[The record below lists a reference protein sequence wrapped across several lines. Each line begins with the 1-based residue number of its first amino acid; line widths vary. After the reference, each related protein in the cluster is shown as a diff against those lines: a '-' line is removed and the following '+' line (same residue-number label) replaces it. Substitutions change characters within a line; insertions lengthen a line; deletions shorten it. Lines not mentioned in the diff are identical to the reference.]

1 MKHLA
6 TTMKQFFANLTTRLA
21 KGRNTNMQ
29 ANRTQQLLQP
39 AVATDNLKFEICNLK
54 LFRRGFLSLLFLL
67 TLATGN
73 AWAVTIEFNNLGEN
87 LGTNANTT
95 VATTTINGY
104 KFNYYQCKKQTNSGS
119 DYVFLTKNQSA
130 YFGNADAMPG
140 VITSVEVTIPTGAAE
155 GATYSIGFGTSAIT
169 SYSDCN
175 ISLGSGTG
183 TLTATCNVANAKYF
197 TITTTNSKKNGQIA
211 SIKVTYT
218 ASNCTSPSTALS
230 GGDDV
235 CSVNEDFD
243 LSTLVTGG
251 NGGEVTY
258 TCSATS
264 GVSLSGSTANF
275 SKAGTYT
282 FTATQDEKNKV
293 CGGSVNFNVE
303 AYCIGLDKPTNLSA
317 NASAKSA
324 ELSWNAVTNATKY
337 HIKVVDENNSDVKDE
352 DVTGTS
358 YSLSGLTDNTTYE
371 WYVNAVGDG
380 GVVYCD
386 GAAESSI
393 FETPA
398 LATYTITYSVNG
410 GDYETQTITEGDA
423 IGTLPTNPN
432 APTGCADKV
441 FVGWSATNI
450 GNTPSSTAPEFVSS
464 STIPTASTTY
474 YAVFAD
480 KSGSGDF
487 ELVEKELTDWSGDYL
502 IVYDNTN
509 AMNTHSGNQDANTY
523 ATYTSISSYYTSS
536 TKTIASNTTTEAL
549 VYRATKTANGYS
561 LYCVSDNSYLGSG
574 SGTGGKL
581 RWQKSYE
588 AQVCEWTLGVGS
600 IGNVKYTTNY
610 IRWDTGSPRF
620 AIYESSAQSAIQL
633 FKKAA
638 GYTAYIS
645 TCCTP
650 TTTIALAA
658 SESAVNIGES
668 GEVSVTFTPSVTSGS
683 TSGTWTFT
691 TTGGTLS
698 TTTGSAPFT
707 CKFTQAGTYTITAN
721 YNDGTSCPP
730 AAVSQTVTVLAPVY
744 LNIIQSPALT
754 DFETNCGTQS
764 ATQQVTVYGYNLK
777 ADVSASLATG
787 STFQVSTDGSTW
799 ATSATI
805 SKGSDAKINNIPLYI
820 RLNGDGATD
829 GSKSGTITF
838 TTTDYADQKVSVSG
852 KVKNPAVSVKLNDQ
866 GTVTTITG
874 QKLCTALEESTLLAA
889 LASQTP
895 CDGATFSHFTTDQN
909 NLDAKVS
916 FPYSFT
922 STDQVTFYAVYK
934 KASDVISNDFW
945 IASVPDELNSGSDY
959 ILTTSDDVEYALTC
973 NASTYS
979 GKMATKTVTFTSV
992 DGIDEIQG
1000 VTDNTIIWKL
1010 VGDETNGYSF
1020 QNKSTGEYLTMTSSG
1035 SLGMDAT
1042 ASTKYKI
1049 VHPSEGYS
1057 EVTVQQVGGTQYV
1070 SGYNY
1075 TSYGV
1080 VFENYSKNQLNLY
1093 LYVRKS
1099 NYTYELAPCGPAI
1112 SGTDGIVATSAK
1124 DIWVQAL
1131 DTLNVDAVRLDG
1143 SVTISATV
1151 IENSAFKLKQ
1161 VGTNG
1166 EGTTTVTL
1174 ATGVTNENYSDKLL
1188 VVYKPTSAG
1197 VTDEGKILLRA
1208 YRTGGTTDLATCTL
1222 AVSGRS
1228 LPAEF
1233 VIAANTG
1240 SGWVALPNTLAS
1252 TQDAAHNDA
1261 FAITVDNESDP
1272 TKATIAPTST
1282 IYGAAARSAANTSP
1296 SGLRFT
1302 ANSGY
1307 LQGSTGTGSDMAKL
1321 WLSPTNG
1328 DQTQPWILKSSN
1340 FADYHL
1346 YLEAAEE
1353 GRFIGYD
1360 GTQTAIGH
1368 YKADA
1373 TMRILPVETKCTRF
1387 EAPVV
1392 KAKTKSTEV
1401 TLTWTAVEGATLY
1414 EYKNGTD
1421 GSWTQLNAS
1430 TSGTTVTATVSGLTT
1445 STDYTYIIR
1454 CKVAS
1459 GENCSEECTVTFK
1472 TTACDT
1478 EPTISGGITSI
1489 AQNCDELTIS
1499 GLSLTASSGCD
1510 IKSKGIAYSTD
1521 ATHTTGVQFAPLT
1534 DEQIAAGGGTGLI
1547 TISEPGKYYFFLYAT
1562 NDIGTAY
1569 TAKVGDLTTT
1579 SLAGLKLMF
1588 ENDNNVAP
1596 LVAGKASKRVV
1607 YYSES
1612 PAEVTWDVKFQD
1624 GTTGTGKIDDQGN
1637 FTATAMGVYTITA
1650 TQPSNGEYCD
1660 DAATTTIEVRNARYH
1675 SLITNCAKLKNG
1687 NIEVVNQ
1694 DSAFMDIVVDN
1705 AQTVKVTIV
1714 RDNSGQNTGTGTGNV
1729 ATEVF
1734 FSKYYEATGN
1744 VKLIAIYNGTKNDI
1758 KLSNYSIKIGAPV
1771 ASQNVLLDSAGH
1783 DGWQYEIDLSDTTIK
1798 AGKELIFWYHMGT
1811 SDDNSIVSCVE
1822 GKGVPTNTFIEDARV
1837 MFGGRQSIVLTKNDN
1852 IIDVIGA
1859 ITDNSSAAS
1868 ANPISGKCDPSWGD
1882 CKVIYTD
1889 KRKTKYEYTWCGTG
1903 LSIED
1908 ETTVIDLAMNRCLL
1922 IRSNKVTSGA
1932 NAVAKNVGAFNTFTP
1947 DEWLGRQVSKLHP
1960 ETGVDDNGVQSSCD
1974 GFSFVADFDYATY
1987 FNRYEEIG
1995 GGEVGNDEAFAKLQE
2010 DGTYRI
2016 YADSLKLGE
2025 GGWRNL
2031 SCSNIKIQGLG
2042 KDQDGNDITIS
2053 ELDYKVPIIVKHS
2066 ANTNDEELF
2075 GFSGKGRATCPTC
2088 DVVIRDNAELTVVPK
2103 GYNELRDV
2111 YVYHTG
2117 RLRIPDGKTYSVRHV
2132 YITSRNNEVG
2142 YALVGGTLSAT
2153 QGVGHY
2159 KSIDAMAWYDFSLPY
2174 NCKVKDITR
2183 SNGLKILGEYTKDWW
2198 IKRYDGQKRAI
2209 SGTPNGATPTNW
2221 ELVDTTETL
2230 QAGVGYIIGI
2240 GGKHEESP
2248 RKAQYLVR
2256 ITLPNVSGQ
2265 YYTETGVSDQVRN
2278 VYGYTGA
2285 KAEELPC
2292 HRGWNYIG
2300 NPFISMFDGSKQNPE
2315 WDTQLLLS
2323 GYYKDMTDGET
2334 YTLQDNI
2341 YVSVDQGTNGATNWV
2356 QTTAT
2361 EADLLPFRAFFVQAV
2376 SDGQVGFVKQARAL
2390 PVSGNAPALPNPN
2403 DPSQFS
2409 LFISSASNG
2418 SSKATVTIGDYTPQ
2432 YEVGYDMLRMINK
2445 SQYYPQLY
2453 TVDSV
2458 GYYMIYQ
2465 AIDRTTPV
2473 EQSIALGYYTR
2484 SKGTFT
2490 ISLGSMQNMDRY
2502 DAVLLIDNE
2511 EHTTTDLLLGNYTFT
2526 SAAGDVANRFSI
2538 RLRKS
2543 NVSTDIEA
2551 QEGREPVIYRMGES
2565 IVIDQLPAGA
2575 TVRVIDA
2582 VGRVLHQQQATG
2594 EVLQFSAPVR
2604 GAYIIQVMSES
2615 QSYSIKTIL

>member
-6 TTMKQFFANLTTRLA
+6 TTMKQFITNLTTRLA

-29 ANRTQQLLQP
+29 TRRTQQLLQP

-54 LFRRGFLSLLFLL
+54 LFRGGLLLLLFAL
-67 TLATGN
+67 TTGN
-73 AWAVTIEFNNLGEN
+73 AWAECSDLNTLS
-87 LGTNANTT
+87 ANSSYATR
-95 VATTTINGY
+95 TTTIGWNSTYSCVESFDDEIGVKLNGKTSAKGVLTSPSLSDGCGTLTFSY
-104 KFNYYQCKKQTNSGS
+104 GSSNDTKVGFVVSVTNADGEEVYNSGTNYS
-119 DYVFLTKNQSA
+119 SKAITKCTVYSFSQQINCSGT
-130 YFGNADAMPG
+130 FKITITNASPSNKSSNVDRLNISK
-140 VITSVEVTIPTGAAE
+140 VCW
-155 GATYSIGFGTSAIT
+155 T
-169 SYSDCN
+169 SYS
-175 ISLGSGTG
+175 STP
-183 TLTATCNVANAKYF
+183 ATTYTVSWNY
-197 TITTTNSKKNGQIA
+197 NGQ
-211 SIKVTYT
+211 SYSEGT
-218 ASNCTSPSTALS
+218 PST
-230 GGDDV
+230 
-235 CSVNEDFD
+235 SVAEG
-243 LSTLVTGG
+243 SKV
-251 NGGEVTY
+251 
-258 TCSATS
+258 SA
-264 GVSLSGSTANF
+264 
-275 SKAGTYT
+275 
-282 FTATQDEKNKV
+282 
-293 CGGSVNFNVE
+293 
-303 AYCIGLDKPTNLSA
+303 
-317 NASAKSA
+317 
-324 ELSWNAVTNATKY
+324 
-337 HIKVVDENNSDVKDE
+337 
-352 DVTGTS
+352 
-358 YSLSGLTDNTTYE
+358 
-371 WYVNAVGDG
+371 
-380 GVVYCD
+380 
-386 GAAESSI
+386 
-393 FETPA
+393 
-398 LATYTITYSVNG
+398 
-410 GDYETQTITEGDA
+410 
-423 IGTLPTNPN
+423 LPTTPG
-432 APTGCADKV
+432 ACSTDYPT
-441 FVGWSATNI
+441 FVGWSATQVGSTPTSTKPSDLFTTAADAPTVT
-450 GNTPSSTAPEFVSS
+450 GNV
-464 STIPTASTTY
+464 TY
-474 YAVFAD
+474 YAVFGNGTA
-480 KSGSGDF
+480 GSGTVLWAENF
-487 ELVEKELTDWSGDYL
+487 AHFGEKTPSAAGTGSGTTIYG
-502 IVYDNTN
+502 N
-509 AMNTHSGNQDANTY
+509 ATITY
-523 ATYTSISSYYTSS
+523 SQSVTSIKSYNETLAGGTSPELLLS
-536 TKTIASNTTTEAL
+536 KSNTTWTISGIPTNGCAQMTL
-549 VYRATKTANGYS
+549 TFKSNKTTFGLS
-561 LYCVSDNSYLGSG
+561 STTTGITISG
-574 SGTGGKL
+574 SET
-581 RWQKSYE
+581 S
-588 AQVCEWTLGVGS
+588 WTIS
-600 IGNVKYTTNY
+600 NTGNVSTFDLTLKN
-610 IRWDTGSPRF
+610 TGSANARIDDVSL
-620 AIYESSAQSAIQL
+620 A
-633 FKKAA
+633 AA
-638 GYTAYIS
+638 GTSSTAYIS

-650 TTTIALAA
+650 TTTIGLAA

-683 TSGTWTFT
+683 TSGTWAFT

-698 TTTGSAPFT
+698 ATTGSAPFT

-754 DFETNCGTQS
+754 EFETNCGTQS

-805 SKGSDAKINNIPLYI
+805 SKGSDGKINNIPLYI
-820 RLNGDGATD
+820 RLNGDGTTD

-922 STDQVTFYAVYK
+922 STDPVTFYAVYSKEDETAVSSDTFKKGTLSDLTTGKKVLIVEYTDK
-934 KASDVISNDFW
+934 KAIS
-945 IASVPDELNSGSDY
+945 STV
-959 ILTTSDDVEYALTC
+959 TS
-973 NASTYS
+973 STYS
-979 GKMATKTVTFTSV
+979 TAVSVTPTNEKITVS
-992 DGIDEIQG
+992 
-1000 VTDNTIIWKL
+1000 DNTIIWTVTKTSDGKYNFAASDGTYL
-1010 VGDETNGYSF
+1010 GSRAAGQGYLLTGAEADNFTISAQGDGYTI
-1020 QNKSTGEYLTMTSSG
+1020 QSG
-1035 SLGMDAT
+1035 SN
-1042 ASTKYKI
+1042 
-1049 VHPSEGYS
+1049 
-1057 EVTVQQVGGTQYV
+1057 
-1070 SGYNY
+1070 SGYYIDYYNSRFQVYNPSSPTANY
-1075 TSYGV
+1075 
-1080 VFENYSKNQLNLY
+1080 Y
-1093 LYVRKS
+1093 LMQFYVPDVAT
-1099 NYTYELAPCGPAI
+1099 TYELAPCGPAI

-1131 DTLNVDAVRLDG
+1131 DTLSVDAVRLEG

-1222 AVSGRS
+1222 TVSGRS

-1360 GTQTAIGH
+1360 GTQQAIGH

-1373 TMRILPVETKCTRF
+1373 TMRILPVEVKCTRF

-1421 GSWTQLNAS
+1421 GSWTQLNVS
-1430 TSGTTVTATVSGLTT
+1430 TSGTTVTATVSGLTN

-1454 CKVAS
+1454 CKVTS

-1478 EPTISGGITSI
+1478 EPTINGNILSIT
-1489 AQNCDELTIS
+1489 QNCGVLTIS

-1569 TAKVGDLTTT
+1569 TAAVGDLTTT

-1650 TQPSNGEYCD
+1650 TQPSNGDYCA

-1705 AQTVKVTIV
+1705 AETVKVTIV
-1714 RDNSGQNTGTGTGNV
+1714 RDNSGQSTGTGTGNV
-1729 ATEVF
+1729 ATDLF
-1734 FSKYYEATGN
+1734 FSKYFEAKAN
-1744 VKLIAIYNGTKNDI
+1744 LKLFAIYNGTKDDI
-1758 KLSNYSIKIGAPV
+1758 SLANTKV
-1771 ASQNVLLDSAGH
+1771 
-1783 DGWQYEIDLSDTTIK
+1783 TFTK
-1798 AGKELIFWYHMGT
+1798 AGKSTPNETLDLSPLGSIPAGKEYVFYSFIQTGSSGT
-1811 SDDNSIVSCVE
+1811 AEGPSVECVSATYKFKSHENWFPTSNSVAGLVNGLE
-1822 GKGVPTNTFIEDARV
+1822 KAKVDT
-1837 MFGGRQSIVLTKNDN
+1837 TKNAKGEIVKLDTTAN
-1852 IIDVIGA
+1852 KDIVCPFGSNGTLLNMSGDRAMVLMRNDQPIDVFGA
-1859 ITDNSSAAS
+1859 YNNGYVSDSGIKQFGDADKVTVHTQYTGEGNDKKPVPGTDVQQKMNDK
-1868 ANPISGKCDPSWGD
+1868 PGGWYCESGEDYATGD
-1882 CKVIYTD
+1882 VIM
-1889 KRKTKYEYTWCGTG
+1889 
-1903 LSIED
+1903 LS
-1908 ETTVIDLAMNRCLL
+1908 TNRFLL
-1922 IRSNKVTSGA
+1922 IRKNTVVDGTHAVTA
-1932 NAVAKNVGAFNTFTP
+1932 DTTNFATLCE
-1947 DEWLGRQVSKLHP
+1947 EWKG
-1960 ETGVDDNGVQSSCD
+1960 EAIGDFGSS
-1974 GFSFVADFDYATY
+1974 VADNQTTCLNFGFVSTFDYATY
-1987 FNRYEEIG
+1987 FNRYEELG

-2016 YADSLKLGE
+2016 DAADLNLKS
-2025 GGWRNL
+2025 WRDL
-2031 SCSNIKIQGLG
+2031 SCQNIKIQGLG

-2053 ELDYKVPIIVKHS
+2053 ELDYKVPIIVKHN

-2117 RLRIPDGKTYSVRHV
+2117 RLRIPEGKSYNVRHV

-2142 YALVGGTLSAT
+2142 YALVQGTLSAT

-2174 NCKVKDITR
+2174 NCKWKDITR
-2183 SNGLKILGEYTKDWW
+2183 SNGLQILGKYTEDWW

-2221 ELVDTTETL
+2221 ELVDSTETL

-2240 GGKHEESP
+2240 GGKHEETP

-2390 PVSGNAPALPNPN
+2390 PDIVSGNAPALPNPN

-2490 ISLGSMQNMDRY
+2490 ISLGSLQNMDRY

>member
-6 TTMKQFFANLTTRLA
+6 TTMKQFITNLTTRLA
-21 KGRNTNMQ
+21 KWRNTNMQ
-29 ANRTQQLLQP
+29 TRRTQLSPCLEQSGKIGGR
-39 AVATDNLKFEICNLK
+39 AK
-54 LFRRGFLSLLFLL
+54 RRGFLSLLLL
-67 TLATGN
+67 FVLATGN
-73 AWAVTIEFNNLGEN
+73 AWAAEEVIYSCGFETSESFNSGTSYTSVISGGPDGKKWSVLGAFSTSSKITGDISVA
-87 LGTNANTT
+87 LRLYNTT
-95 VATTTINGY
+95 SSYPYLKTNFSLKNVTKVTFNAKAATSKESKFLLDVLYSTDGNTWSPMVTSSGGTTSYQAQSVATSTTSYTAYMPSAVSGKESTVYIKFAVNSSSSKPSSSNSQLTIDDVQIYGEVSTCTTTPTLAINSESILLSEGTFDFSNLTINKGGSTGEITYAFDGDVSSSDAVIENGVFYGY
-104 KFNYYQCKKQTNSGS
+104 TSDTYTIKATMAESGDYCAASTTFAITVSDAPLTPHTVTFNY
-119 DYVFLTKNQSA
+119 
-130 YFGNADAMPG
+130 
-140 VITSVEVTIPTGAAE
+140 
-155 GATYSIGFGTSAIT
+155 GTA
-169 SYSDCN
+169 
-175 ISLGSGTG
+175 GTG
-183 TLTATCNVANAKYF
+183 T
-197 TITTTNSKKNGQIA
+197 TTTLTGNPITLPTPTVTCDGYIFAGWAESVVTAGATVPKLYTTTYSPTADGTLYAVYSDGIA
-211 SIKVTYT
+211 ATNDFPQSI
-218 ASNCTSPSTALS
+218 SQLLN
-230 GGDDV
+230 
-235 CSVNEDFD
+235 
-243 LSTLVTGG
+243 GG
-251 NGGEVTY
+251 NSIGAISVDEQSYAISKIEIAWSHNKTG
-258 TCSATS
+258 TS
-264 GVSLSGSTANF
+264 GVDMTV
-275 SKAGTYT
+275 
-282 FTATQDEKNKV
+282 KV
-293 CGGSVNFNVE
+293 GE
-303 AYCIGLDKPTNLSA
+303 T
-317 NASAKSA
+317 
-324 ELSWNAVTNATKY
+324 
-337 HIKVVDENNSDVKDE
+337 
-352 DVTGTS
+352 
-358 YSLSGLTDNTTYE
+358 
-371 WYVNAVGDG
+371 AVGTVTIGNAKDQTTIFELTTPLK
-380 GVVYCD
+380 GVV
-386 GAAESSI
+386 
-393 FETPA
+393 
-398 LATYTITYSVNG
+398 TISFVNKCTNTG
-410 GDYETQTITEGDA
+410 Q
-423 IGTLPTNPN
+423 GTLTVSKVKLTSASNYATNP
-432 APTGCADKV
+432 
-441 FVGWSATNI
+441 
-450 GNTPSSTAPEFVSS
+450 
-464 STIPTASTTY
+464 
-474 YAVFAD
+474 
-480 KSGSGDF
+480 
-487 ELVEKELTDWSGDYL
+487 
-502 IVYDNTN
+502 
-509 AMNTHSGNQDANTY
+509 
-523 ATYTSISSYYTSS
+523 
-536 TKTIASNTTTEAL
+536 
-549 VYRATKTANGYS
+549 
-561 LYCVSDNSYLGSG
+561 
-574 SGTGGKL
+574 
-581 RWQKSYE
+581 
-588 AQVCEWTLGVGS
+588 
-600 IGNVKYTTNY
+600 
-610 IRWDTGSPRF
+610 
-620 AIYESSAQSAIQL
+620 
-633 FKKAA
+633 AA
-638 GYTAYIS
+638 
-645 TCCTP
+645 CCTP

-668 GEVSVTFTPSVTSGS
+668 GEVSVTFTPSVMSGS
-683 TSGTWTFT
+683 TSGTWTFA
-691 TTGGTLS
+691 TTGGELS

-805 SKGSDAKINNIPLYI
+805 SKGSDGKINNIPLYI

-922 STDQVTFYAVYK
+922 STDQVTFYAVYSKEDGTAVSNDTFKKGTLSDLTTGKKVLIVEYTDK
-934 KASDVISNDFW
+934 KAISST
-945 IASVPDELNSGSDY
+945 ATSSYSTAVSVTPTNEK
-959 ILTTSDDVEYALTC
+959 I
-973 NASTYS
+973 
-979 GKMATKTVTFTSV
+979 TVS
-992 DGIDEIQG
+992 
-1000 VTDNTIIWKL
+1000 DNTIIWTVTKTSDGKYNFAASDGTYL
-1010 VGDETNGYSF
+1010 GSRAAGQYYLLTGAAADDFTISEQGDGY
-1020 QNKSTGEYLTMTSSG
+1020 TILSG
-1035 SLGMDAT
+1035 SN
-1042 ASTKYKI
+1042 
-1049 VHPSEGYS
+1049 
-1057 EVTVQQVGGTQYV
+1057 
-1070 SGYNY
+1070 SGYYVEYYNSKFQVYNPSSPTDNY
-1075 TSYGV
+1075 
-1080 VFENYSKNQLNLY
+1080 Y
-1093 LYVRKS
+1093 LMQFYVPDVAT
-1099 NYTYELAPCGPAI
+1099 TYELAPCGPAI

-1222 AVSGRS
+1222 TVSGRS

-1430 TSGTTVTATVSGLTT
+1430 TSGATVTATVSGLTT

-1459 GENCSEECTVTFK
+1459 GENCSEECTVSFK

-1489 AQNCDELTIS
+1489 AQNCGVLTIS

-1510 IKSKGIAYSTD
+1510 IKAKGIAYSTD

-1569 TAKVGDLTTT
+1569 TAAVCDLTTT

-1882 CKVIYTD
+1882 CKTD
-1889 KRKTKYEYTWCGTG
+1889 NRKTKYEYTWCGTG

-2117 RLRIPDGKTYSVRHV
+2117 RLRIPEGKTYSVRHV

-2174 NCKVKDITR
+2174 NCKWKDITR

-2221 ELVDTTETL
+2221 ELVDSTETL

-2300 NPFISMFDGSKQNPE
+2300 NPFISMFDGNKQNPE
-2315 WDTQLLLS
+2315 WNTQLLLS

-2409 LFISSASNG
+2409 LLISSASNG

>member
-1 MKHLA
+1 MKKFYFVAALTALMTLLAPCAWGETETITFTAKDWSPWTSVTEGSSFESSGDARGVANNGVNGKCTSKKEYSNITQIDVVASSNITGGKITVSVGASSLA
-6 TTMKQFFANLTTRLA
+6 TKSIEKSNNATYKYTTT
-21 KGRNTNMQ
+21 G
-29 ANRTQQLLQP
+29 
-39 AVATDNLKFEICNLK
+39 
-54 LFRRGFLSLLFLL
+54 LSGL
-67 TLATGN
+67 
-73 AWAVTIEFNNLGEN
+73 VTIS
-87 LGTNANTT
+87 
-95 VATTTINGY
+95 V
-104 KFNYYQCKKQTNSGS
+104 
-119 DYVFLTKNQSA
+119 TKPSSK
-130 YFGNADAMPG
+130 
-140 VITSVEVTIPTGAAE
+140 SVWVKSVTI
-155 GATYSIGFGTSAIT
+155 TYE
-169 SYSDCN
+169 DCTKHN
-175 ISLGSGTG
+175 VTISNNNSG
-183 TLTATCNVANAKYF
+183 TLTADPTSACEGATVTLSYTENDGYYFDSWTVYTDDLTEYTVTDNKFTMPDADVTVEGSFNTCTKLSAPTNVKTSSVTTTSATITWDAVANA
-197 TITTTNSKKNGQIA
+197 
-211 SIKVTYT
+211 
-218 ASNCTSPSTALS
+218 
-230 GGDDV
+230 
-235 CSVNEDFD
+235 
-243 LSTLVTGG
+243 TGG
-251 NGGEVTY
+251 YKVYVTDY
-258 TCSATS
+258 GDFENEET
-264 GVSLSGSTANF
+264 
-275 SKAGTYT
+275 
-282 FTATQDEKNKV
+282 
-293 CGGSVNFNVE
+293 
-303 AYCIGLDKPTNLSA
+303 
-317 NASAKSA
+317 
-324 ELSWNAVTNATKY
+324 VTT
-337 HIKVVDENNSDVKDE
+337 
-352 DVTGTS
+352 TS
-358 YSLSGLTDNTTYE
+358 YSLSGLSDATTY
-371 WYVNAVGDG
+371 AVSIKALGDNHRYCESPEA
-380 GVVYCD
+380 GVEFTTV
-386 GAAESSI
+386 
-393 FETPA
+393 A

-610 IRWDTGSPRF
+610 IRWNTGSPRF

-683 TSGTWTFT
+683 TSGTWTFS

-698 TTTGSAPFT
+698 ATTGGAPFT

-805 SKGSDAKINNIPLYI
+805 SKGSDGKINNIPLYI

-874 QKLCTALEESTLLAA
+874 QKLCDAVEESTLLAA

-1222 AVSGRS
+1222 TVSGRS

-1373 TMRILPVETKCTRF
+1373 TMRILPVEVKCTRF

-1489 AQNCDELTIS
+1489 AQNCGVLTIS
-1499 GLSLTASSGCD
+1499 GLSLTATSGCD
-1510 IKSKGIAYSTD
+1510 IKAKGIAYSTD

-1569 TAKVGDLTTT
+1569 TAAVCDLTTT

-1624 GTTGTGKIDDQGN
+1624 GTTGTGKIDAQGN

-1705 AQTVKVTIV
+1705 AETVKVTIV

-1729 ATEVF
+1729 ATDLF

-1744 VKLIAIYNGTKNDI
+1744 VKLIAVYNGTKDTMSLANI
-1758 KLSNYSIKIGAPV
+1758 SIEYGI
-1771 ASQNVLLDSAGH
+1771 DSW
-1783 DGWQYEIDLSDTTIK
+1783 DYTIDLSSFGHKKKGYIAPGEEIIMWCKGFETGNNCEKDTT
-1798 AGKELIFWYHMGT
+1798 
-1811 SDDNSIVSCVE
+1811 IVSCVDKKLGE
-1822 GKGVPTNTFIEDARV
+1822 ETISSFYSLSPSGNVGALSFS
-1837 MFGGRQSIVLTKNDN
+1837 GRQSFALKRGTEN
-1852 IIDVIGA
+1852 IDILGA
-1859 ITDNSSAAS
+1859 IDTDD
-1868 ANPISGKCDPSWGD
+1868 NPKEGD
-1882 CKVIYTD
+1882 CKPEWGDITEGGSS
-1889 KRKTKYEYTWCGTG
+1889 RRTWCGTG

-1908 ETTVIDLAMNRCLL
+1908 EKTIIDISMNRCLL
-1922 IRSNKVTSGA
+1922 VRSNKVTSGA
-1932 NAVAKNVGAFNTFTP
+1932 NAVAKNVGAFTTLTP
-1947 DEWLGRQVSKLHP
+1947 DEWLGRQVSKINP
-1960 ETGVDDNGVQSSCD
+1960 ETGKDDKGVQSSCD
-1974 GFSFVADFDYATY
+1974 GFSFVADFDYAKY

-2053 ELDYKVPIIVKHS
+2053 ELDYRVPIIVKHS

-2117 RLRIPDGKTYSVRHV
+2117 RLRIPEGKSYNVRHV

-2174 NCKVKDITR
+2174 NCKWKDITR
-2183 SNGLKILGEYTKDWW
+2183 SNGLNLGKYTKDWW

-2221 ELVDTTETL
+2221 ELVDSTETL

-2300 NPFISMFDGSKQNPE
+2300 NPFISMFDGNKQNPE

>member
-1 MKHLA
+1 MKKFYFVAALTALMTLLAPCAWGETETITFTAKDWSPWTSVTDGSSFESSGDARGVANNGVNGKCTSTKEYSNITQIDVVASSNITGGKITVSVGATSLA
-6 TTMKQFFANLTTRLA
+6 TKSIEKSNNATYKYTTT
-21 KGRNTNMQ
+21 G
-29 ANRTQQLLQP
+29 
-39 AVATDNLKFEICNLK
+39 
-54 LFRRGFLSLLFLL
+54 LSGL
-67 TLATGN
+67 
-73 AWAVTIEFNNLGEN
+73 VTIS
-87 LGTNANTT
+87 
-95 VATTTINGY
+95 V
-104 KFNYYQCKKQTNSGS
+104 
-119 DYVFLTKNQSA
+119 TKPSSK
-130 YFGNADAMPG
+130 
-140 VITSVEVTIPTGAAE
+140 SVWVKSVTI
-155 GATYSIGFGTSAIT
+155 TYE
-169 SYSDCN
+169 DCTKHN
-175 ISLGSGTG
+175 VTISNNNSG
-183 TLTATCNVANAKYF
+183 TLTAEPTSACEGKEVTLSYIENDGYYFDSWTVYNTDDLTEYTVTDNKFTMPDADVTVEGSFNTCTKLSAPTNVKTSSVTTTSATITWDAVANA
-197 TITTTNSKKNGQIA
+197 
-211 SIKVTYT
+211 
-218 ASNCTSPSTALS
+218 
-230 GGDDV
+230 
-235 CSVNEDFD
+235 
-243 LSTLVTGG
+243 TGG
-251 NGGEVTY
+251 YKVYVTDY
-258 TCSATS
+258 GDFENEET
-264 GVSLSGSTANF
+264 
-275 SKAGTYT
+275 
-282 FTATQDEKNKV
+282 
-293 CGGSVNFNVE
+293 
-303 AYCIGLDKPTNLSA
+303 
-317 NASAKSA
+317 
-324 ELSWNAVTNATKY
+324 VTT
-337 HIKVVDENNSDVKDE
+337 
-352 DVTGTS
+352 TS
-358 YSLSGLTDNTTYE
+358 YSLSGLSDATTY
-371 WYVNAVGDG
+371 AVSIKALGDNHRYCESPEA
-380 GVVYCD
+380 GVEFTTV
-386 GAAESSI
+386 
-393 FETPA
+393 A

-423 IGTLPTNPN
+423 IGTLPTNPSSCN
-432 APTGCADKV
+432 SAQYPT
-441 FVGWSATNI
+441 FIGWYTQPAGSMSS
-450 GNTPSSTAPEFVSS
+450 PSSSPQGTKITAE
-464 STIPTASTTY
+464 TIPTANVTY
-474 YAVFAD
+474 YAVF
-480 KSGSGDF
+480 
-487 ELVEKELTDWSGDYL
+487 
-502 IVYDNTN
+502 
-509 AMNTHSGNQDANTY
+509 GNG
-523 ATYTSISSYYTSS
+523 
-536 TKTIASNTTTEAL
+536 
-549 VYRATKTANGYS
+549 TA
-561 LYCVSDNSYLGSG
+561 G
-574 SGTGGKL
+574 SGTVLWAENFAHFDGETPSAAGTGSGTTIYGNASITYS
-581 RWQKSYE
+581 QSIDNTKSYNE
-588 AQVCEWTLGVGS
+588 NSAGGTSPELLLAKDSTTWTISGIPTNGCAQMTLTFKSNKTTFALSSTTTGITISGSATSWTIS
-600 IGNVKYTTNY
+600 NTGNVSTFDLTLKN
-610 IRWDTGSPRF
+610 TGSKNAR
-620 AIYESSAQSAIQL
+620 IDDVSL
-633 FKKAA
+633 VAA
-638 GYTAYIS
+638 GTPSTAYIS

-650 TTTIALAA
+650 TTTIGLAA

-683 TSGTWTFT
+683 TSGTWTFA
-691 TTGGTLS
+691 TTGGELS

-805 SKGSDAKINNIPLYI
+805 SKGSDGKINNIPLYI

-838 TTTDYADQKVSVSG
+838 TTTNYADQKVSVSG

-922 STDQVTFYAVYK
+922 STDQVTFYAVYSKEDGTGVSNDTFKKGTLSDLTTGKKVLIVEYTDK
-934 KASDVISNDFW
+934 KAIS
-945 IASVPDELNSGSDY
+945 STV
-959 ILTTSDDVEYALTC
+959 TS
-973 NASTYS
+973 STYS
-979 GKMATKTVTFTSV
+979 TAVSVTPTNEKITVS
-992 DGIDEIQG
+992 
-1000 VTDNTIIWKL
+1000 DNTIIWTVTKTSDGKYNFAASDGTYL
-1010 VGDETNGYSF
+1010 GSRAAGQYYLLTGAAADDFTISEQGDGY
-1020 QNKSTGEYLTMTSSG
+1020 TILSG
-1035 SLGMDAT
+1035 SN
-1042 ASTKYKI
+1042 
-1049 VHPSEGYS
+1049 
-1057 EVTVQQVGGTQYV
+1057 
-1070 SGYNY
+1070 SGYYVEYYNSKFQVYKSSSPTDNY
-1075 TSYGV
+1075 
-1080 VFENYSKNQLNLY
+1080 Y
-1093 LYVRKS
+1093 LMQFYVPDVAT
-1099 NYTYELAPCGPAI
+1099 TYELAPCGPAI

-1222 AVSGRS
+1222 TVSGRS

-1478 EPTISGGITSI
+1478 EPTINGNILSIT
-1489 AQNCDELTIS
+1489 QNCGELTIS

-1612 PAEVTWDVKFQD
+1612 PAEVTWNVKFQD

-1650 TQPSNGEYCD
+1650 TQPSNDDYC
-1660 DAATTTIEVRNARYH
+1660 AGSATTTIEVRNARYH

-1705 AQTVKVTIV
+1705 AETVKVTIV
-1714 RDNSGQNTGTGTGNV
+1714 RDNSGQNTGTGSGNV
-1729 ATEVF
+1729 ATDLF

-1744 VKLIAIYNGTKNDI
+1744 VKLIAVYNGTKDTMSLANI
-1758 KLSNYSIKIGAPV
+1758 SIEYGI
-1771 ASQNVLLDSAGH
+1771 DSW
-1783 DGWQYEIDLSDTTIK
+1783 DYTIDLSSFGHKKKGYIAPGEEIIMWCKGFETGNNCEKDTT
-1798 AGKELIFWYHMGT
+1798 
-1811 SDDNSIVSCVE
+1811 IVSCVDKKLGE
-1822 GKGVPTNTFIEDARV
+1822 ETISSFYSLSPSGNVGALSFS
-1837 MFGGRQSIVLTKNDN
+1837 GRQSFALKRGTEN
-1852 IIDVIGA
+1852 IDILGA
-1859 ITDNSSAAS
+1859 IDTDD
-1868 ANPISGKCDPSWGD
+1868 NPKEGDCEPEWGD
-1882 CKVIYTD
+1882 ITEGGSS
-1889 KRKTKYEYTWCGTG
+1889 RRTWCGTG

-1908 ETTVIDLAMNRCLL
+1908 EKTIIDISMNRCLL
-1922 IRSNKVTSGA
+1922 VRSNKVTSGA
-1932 NAVAKNVGAFNTFTP
+1932 NAVAKNVGAFTTLTP
-1947 DEWLGRQVSKLHP
+1947 DEWLGRQVSKINP
-1960 ETGVDDNGVQSSCD
+1960 ETGKDDKGVQSSCD
-1974 GFSFVADFDYATY
+1974 GFSFVADFDYAKY

-2053 ELDYKVPIIVKHS
+2053 ELDYRVPIIVKHS

-2117 RLRIPDGKTYSVRHV
+2117 RLRIPEGKTYSVRHV

-2174 NCKVKDITR
+2174 NCKWKDITR

-2221 ELVDTTETL
+2221 ELVDSTETL

-2300 NPFISMFDGSKQNPE
+2300 NPFISMFDGNKQNPE
-2315 WDTQLLLS
+2315 WNTQLLLS

-2390 PVSGNAPALPNPN
+2390 PDIVSGNAPALPNPN

-2418 SSKATVTIGDYTPQ
+2418 SSKTTVTIGEYTPQ

-2565 IVIDQLPAGA
+2565 IVIDQLPADA